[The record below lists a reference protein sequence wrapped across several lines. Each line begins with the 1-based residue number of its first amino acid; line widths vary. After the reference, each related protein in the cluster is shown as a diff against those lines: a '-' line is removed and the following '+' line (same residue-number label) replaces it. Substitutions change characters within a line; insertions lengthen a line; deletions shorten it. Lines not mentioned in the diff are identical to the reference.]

1 MSSMNNFDLNLLR
14 VFDAV
19 WRHGHLGLAS
29 KELEL
34 SQPALSHALR
44 RLREGI
50 GDPLFVKVSKGMQPS
65 ARAVQLAPIVQSIL
79 ASVREQVLAAPA
91 FDPKHASRSFTIAL
105 VDVGEM
111 AFLPKL
117 LGRLMCEAPSVDVR
131 SVSMPPPGAG
141 ACIAEGGGRSGDWLF
156 PGYRRYRFSSATPVP
171 TRLRLPRARRA
182 SLGPRHADEQAIP
195 RPAACGGADR
205 GAKSGNRRAVFEA
218 TGDTQAETAA
228 LTAFP
233 EHPDGHRIDGPRRH
247 GAATHWRSV
256 WADRR
261 TAGAAAALSDPVLRY
276 QAVLASLPARRSGKS
291 MAAQHGRGSAGGVIA
306 TTIVYRPATFL
317 R

>member
-50 GDPLFVKVSKGMQPS
+50 GDPLFVKVSRGMQPS

-131 SVSMPPPGAG
+131 SVSMPPRELVLALQRGEVDLAIGYFPDIDGIDFLQQRLFRHGFVCLVRAG
-141 ACIAEGGGRSGDWLF
+141 HPSVRGTLTSKQFRDLPHAVVQTEGRSQEIVEQYLKQQGIH
-156 PGYRRYRFSSATPVP
+156 RRKLLRSPHFLSIPMVIASTDLVVTVP
-171 TRLRLPRARRA
+171 QPIGEVFARIVELQVLRPPYPIPSFDIKQYWHRCQ
-182 SLGPRHADEQAIP
+182 HADP
-195 RPAACGGADR
+195 
-205 GAKSGNRRAVFEA
+205 GNRWLRNMVA
-218 TGDTQAETAA
+218 DLLAE
-228 LTAFP
+228 
-233 EHPDGHRIDGPRRH
+233 
-247 GAATHWRSV
+247 
-256 WADRR
+256 
-261 TAGAAAALSDPVLRY
+261 
-276 QAVLASLPARRSGKS
+276 
-291 MAAQHGRGSAGGVIA
+291 
-306 TTIVYRPATFL
+306 
-317 R
+317 

>member
-44 RLREGI
+44 RLREGT
-50 GDPLFVKVSKGMQPS
+50 GDPLFVKVSRGMQPS

-131 SVSMPPPGAG
+131 SVSMPPRELVLALQRGEVDLAIGYFPDIDGIDFLQQRLFRHGFVCLVRAG
-141 ACIAEGGGRSGDWLF
+141 HPSVRGTLTNKQFRDLPHAVVQTEGRSQEIVEQYLKQQGIH
-156 PGYRRYRFSSATPVP
+156 RRKLLRSPHFLSIPMVIASTDLVVTVP
-171 TRLRLPRARRA
+171 QPIGEVFGRIVELQVLRPPYPIPSFDIKQYWHRCQ
-182 SLGPRHADEQAIP
+182 HADP
-195 RPAACGGADR
+195 
-205 GAKSGNRRAVFEA
+205 GNRWLRNMVA
-218 TGDTQAETAA
+218 DLLAE
-228 LTAFP
+228 
-233 EHPDGHRIDGPRRH
+233 
-247 GAATHWRSV
+247 
-256 WADRR
+256 
-261 TAGAAAALSDPVLRY
+261 
-276 QAVLASLPARRSGKS
+276 
-291 MAAQHGRGSAGGVIA
+291 
-306 TTIVYRPATFL
+306 
-317 R
+317 